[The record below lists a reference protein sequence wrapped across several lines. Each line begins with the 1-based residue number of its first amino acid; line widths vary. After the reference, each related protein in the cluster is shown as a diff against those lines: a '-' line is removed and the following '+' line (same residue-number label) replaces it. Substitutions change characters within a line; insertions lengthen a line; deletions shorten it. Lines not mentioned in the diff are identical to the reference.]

1 MKSPHETPLPP
12 DGAALPET
20 TITSRPG
27 LHVAQL
33 VRDLV
38 EYRDLFTAFLRRD
51 IKVRYRQTLLGVL
64 WVVLQPVLSGGV
76 FAAVFRYAGAF
87 GEEDAARLFLY
98 FLAGLVPW
106 MAFASAVQ
114 HASMSL
120 ETNAALV
127 GKVYFPRILIP
138 SAFVAGSTVDFSVT
152 FGVLVIAAWATG
164 YLNAAMALW
173 LVPLL
178 AIQLLAALG
187 IGAFFAILNAQ
198 YRDVKYAVPFL
209 LMLGLFLTVLLPA
222 DAWPEGIRGV
232 LALNPMLGVAEAW
245 RAAVLGGAVDGALLA
260 TSAIMAVALALGGVL
275 FFRWREARLV
285 DVL

>member
-1 MKSPHETPLPP
+1 MSLPDERP
-12 DGAALPET
+12 ALPNALRET
-20 TITSRPG
+20 VISSRPG
-27 LHVAQL
+27 LNLAQL
-33 VRDLV
+33 LRDLV

-51 IKVRYRQTLLGVL
+51 IKVRYRQTLLGVI
-64 WVVLQPVLSGGV
+64 WVILQPVLTGGV
-76 FAAVFRYAGAF
+76 FAAVFRFAGAF
-87 GEEDAARLFLY
+87 GEEDASRLFLY

-114 HASMSL
+114 HAAMSL

-138 SAFVAGSTVDFSVT
+138 GAFVTGSLVDFGVT

-164 YLNAAMALW
+164 YLNISMAVW

-178 AIQLLAALG
+178 AIQLLAAFGL
-187 IGAFFAILNAQ
+187 GAFFAILNAQ

-222 DAWPEGIRGV
+222 DAWPEGIRTL
-232 LALNPMLGVAEAW
+232 LALNPMLGVAETW
-245 RAAVLGGAVDGALLA
+245 RAAVLGGAVDWSLLA
-260 TSAIMAVALALGGVL
+260 TSGAMAVALAVGGML

-285 DVL
+285 DLL